1 MPNKL
6 KIITKVAVYVGK
18 KSSVLLVSSH
28 AINLAS
34 VRLEDKLSAITDKQI
49 KITVFSQNEVHL
61 NAREVSLYSC

>member
-28 AINLAS
+28 AINLVS

>member
-18 KSSVLLVSSH
+18 KSSALLVSSH

-49 KITVFSQNEVHL
+49 KITVFSQNEAHL